1 MIIPDKVGPSPMMP
15 VPSSAPTPVGH
26 ILREN
31 GILMLTKEF
40 NQDNIMPLV
49 TQIMEW
55 NMASDKM
62 DHIKLYINSPGG
74 SVHSAF
80 HLIDIMKQSNI
91 PVHTIAMGLAASCGV
106 LTLMAGQ
113 KGHRYITQ
121 NTSVMSHQYAWG
133 SKGKEHELYGM
144 VKEFELSSERMI
156 EHYKKCTR
164 KSEKYIRKYLLPET
178 DQWLSTEEVIKHGIA
193 DKVIQTY

>member
-1 MIIPDKVGPSPMMP
+1 MIIPDKIGPAPMMP
-15 VPSSAPTPVGH
+15 VPSSVPTPVGH
-26 ILREN
+26 ILREH

-49 TQIMEW
+49 IQIMEW

-80 HLIDIMKQSNI
+80 HLIDIMKQSKI

-106 LTLMAGQ
+106 LTLMSGV

-144 VKEFELSSERMI
+144 VKEFELSSKRMI
-156 EHYKKCTR
+156 EHYKKCTG
-164 KSEKYIRKYLLPET
+164 KSERYIRKHLLPET
-178 DQWLSTEEVIKHGIA
+178 DQWLNTEEVIKHGIA